1 MKDRIALSFFCS
13 LLIIVLTACD
23 NRDSSKENKPAQVT
37 QTTQTS
43 QITPTELLQQGEKLF
58 QQKHLGK
65 NKMIGCVLCHSIKK
79 GEVIIGPSLA
89 GLSLRAGHIVAGQT
103 AKQYIKTSIINPDA
117 HIVDGFLPST
127 MLSGYKEALSEN
139 ELNALIAYLLQL

>member
-1 MKDRIALSFFCS
+1 MKKYTSLGFFFS
-13 LLIIVLTACD
+13 VLLISLAACD
-23 NRDSSKENKPAQVT
+23 NRDSSKENESAQVT
-37 QTTQTS
+37 QTAQTKPVTL
-43 QITPTELLQQGEKLF
+43 QQQGEKLF